1 MADTHGN
8 PSRSNA
14 RASRAGVSVTPI
26 GDKMTATT
34 TKEAQTTTARK
45 VELFDHLLYYLYHD
59 CHVYAQADTY
69 SPFYESLNDECG
81 PISNQDMEAMSAIA
95 ETLAEYI
102 EDIQYH
108 KVFA

>member
-1 MADTHGN
+1 VADTHGN
-8 PSRSNA
+8 PSRSIA

-34 TKEAQTTTARK
+34 TQEATTTTARK
-45 VELFDHLLYYLYHD
+45 QELFDHLLYYLYHD
-59 CHVYAQADTY
+59 CQVYAQADGY
-69 SPFYESLNDECG
+69 SPYYESLNDECG

-102 EDIQYH
+102 EDIEYH